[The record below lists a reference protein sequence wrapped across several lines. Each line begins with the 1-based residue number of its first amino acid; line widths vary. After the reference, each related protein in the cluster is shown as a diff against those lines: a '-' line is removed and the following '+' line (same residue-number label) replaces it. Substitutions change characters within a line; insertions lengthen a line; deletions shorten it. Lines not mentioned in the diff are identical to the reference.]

1 MNNIKTPLP
10 GDYNEQELLT
20 SIIRVNHAGEYG
32 AKRIYEGQLA
42 ILKNHFSAPIIKH
55 MQEQE
60 LEHLNF
66 FEQELIKRRIRP
78 SILHPFWHVAG
89 FALGA
94 ITALMGHKA
103 AMACTSAVETVITEH
118 YNKQIPMLTA
128 QNSELKQKIS
138 KFRDDELE
146 HKDTALEQGAALTPL
161 YISLN
166 FLIQKGC
173 SLAIFLAK
181 RF

>member
-1 MNNIKTPLP
+1 MNNIKNPLP
-10 GDYNEQELLT
+10 GDHKEQELLH

-42 ILKNHFSAPIIKH
+42 ILKNHPSALLIKH
-55 MQEQE
+55 MKEQE
-60 LEHLNF
+60 LEHLTF
-66 FEQELIKRRIRP
+66 FEQELIKHRIRP
-78 SILHPFWHVAG
+78 SILHPFWHAAG

-94 ITALMGHKA
+94 ITALIGDKA

-118 YNKQIPMLTA
+118 YNKQINLLTN
-128 QNSELKQKIS
+128 QNAELKQKIT

-146 HKDTALEQGAALTPL
+146 HKNTALEQGATLSPL
-161 YISLN
+161 YTSLN
-166 FLIQKGC
+166 FIIQQGC
-173 SLAIFLAK
+173 RAAIFLAK